1 VFNCHTHGEQCPK
14 RKQVKITTGP
24 FVVLPVGLR
33 RSGESLQTTTTGAKF
48 FVPTA
53 VKSVAQQNTKDPEAK
68 DAKTVNLD
76 FLVAGLA
83 AVGIFVFGKAMTM
96 IFVHFCGKR
105 VIKRTKID
113 QEECAN
119 VELI

>member
-1 VFNCHTHGEQCPK
+1 V
-14 RKQVKITTGP
+14 
-24 FVVLPVGLR
+24 
-33 RSGESLQTTTTGAKF
+33 S
-48 FVPTA
+48 
-53 VKSVAQQNTKDPEAK
+53 
-68 DAKTVNLD
+68 LD

-83 AVGIFVFGKAMTM
+83 AVGIFAFGKAMTM